1 MRSTPTSPAAD
12 SGAPATRPRPFVRLP
27 SGSTARRPTP
37 SSPPGPR
44 SEGLLRGAES
54 RARQSDDRP
63 RAPRSLRAAAVLLT
77 LALLAAGCGGSDGGP
92 GDGGGT
98 QNKAQQ
104 DISVAVAS
112 YDVAVSQAERRF
124 LVGLQAPDQR
134 LVTHGAVQLEF
145 TYLGDRSTQ
154 VENATPS
161 LSTTAQFLPIP
172 GSPDPGQ
179 GDDPRLSAPSEAR
192 GVYGG
197 QVAFDQAGFW
207 TVAVTAAVD
216 GGEPLQGSASFEV
229 LADTQVPDV
238 GEDAPR
244 TQNLTVDS
252 IATQGARPA
261 AVDSRAESGGQVPDP
276 ELHDATI
283 AQAIA
288 ARRPVVALF
297 ATPVYCV
304 SQFCGPI
311 TDMVAEVAAERGD
324 QAEFIHVEIWN
335 DHQKQAVNRAAAE
348 WLLRNDNL
356 QEPWLFVVGA
366 DGKITH
372 RFDNVTTRQEL
383 EAALDQVAAP
393 A

>member
-1 MRSTPTSPAAD
+1 MRSTPTLPAAVP
-12 SGAPATRPRPFVRLP
+12 GAPATRPRPIVRLP
-27 SGSTARRPTP
+27 SVSRRRT
-37 SSPPGPR
+37 R
-44 SEGLLRGAES
+44 R
-54 RARQSDDRP
+54 SDDHP
-63 RAPRSLRAAAVLLT
+63 RAARVLRAAAALLT
-77 LALLAAGCGGSDGGP
+77 LTLLAAGCGGS
-92 GDGGGT
+92 GGGGGEPGGGGDT
-98 QNKAQQ
+98 QNQAQQ

-134 LVTHGAVQLEF
+134 LVTHGTVQLEF
-145 TYLGDRSTQ
+145 TYLGDRSKQ

-161 LSTTAQFLPIP
+161 LSATAQFLPIP

-179 GDDPRLSAPSEAR
+179 GDAPRLSAPSEAR

-207 TVAVTAAVD
+207 TVAVTAAVA

-229 LADTQVPDV
+229 LADTQIPDV
-238 GEDAPR
+238 GDDAPR

-252 IATQGARPA
+252 IAEEGARPA

-276 ELHDATI
+276 ELHDTTI

-311 TDMVAEVAAERGD
+311 TDMVAEVAAERGE

-335 DHQKQAVNRAAAE
+335 DHAKQAVNRAAAE

-356 QEPWLFVVGA
+356 QEPWLFVIGA

-383 EAALDQVAAP
+383 EAALDEVAAP

>member
-1 MRSTPTSPAAD
+1 MRSTPTFLAAD
-12 SGAPATRPRPFVRLP
+12 PGAAATRPRPLVRLP
-27 SGSTARRPTP
+27 SGSNRRP
-37 SSPPGPR
+37 R
-44 SEGLLRGAES
+44 R
-54 RARQSDDRP
+54 SDDRP
-63 RAPRSLRAAAVLLT
+63 RAPRALRAAAALLT
-77 LALLAAGCGGSDGGP
+77 LMLLAAGCGGSGGGGGGTS
-92 GDGGGT
+92 GDGADT

-104 DISVAVAS
+104 DIAVAVAS

-124 LVGLQAPDQR
+124 LVGLQAPDRR
-134 LVTHGAVQLEF
+134 LVTHGTVQLEF
-145 TYLGDRSTQ
+145 TYLGDRSKQ
-154 VENATPS
+154 VENARPS
-161 LSTTAQFLPIP
+161 LSGTAQYLPIP
-172 GSPDPGQ
+172 GSPDTGQ
-179 GDDPRLSAPSEAR
+179 GDTPRLSAPSEAR
-192 GVYGG
+192 GVYGS

-207 TVAVTAAVD
+207 TVAVTAAVA

-252 IATQGARPA
+252 IAKEGARPA

-283 AQAIA
+283 AGAIA

-297 ATPVYCV
+297 ATPVFCV

-311 TDMVAEVAAERGD
+311 TDMVAEVAAERGE

-335 DHQKQAVNRAAAE
+335 DHAKQAVNRAAAE

-356 QEPWLFVVGA
+356 QEPWLFVIGA

-383 EAALDQVAAP
+383 EAALDEVAAP